1 MYKLKDILA
10 ILLILPV
17 ALLLSFVASSFIL
30 ILGTRYINRTEEN
43 TSSITRVNT
52 TYTDWY
58 SDRDSV
64 LVITTARQL
73 KEFSQLVNSG
83 TTFRNKI
90 IRLGNNIRL
99 NDTTG
104 WRGWD
109 SVAAVRET
117 WVPIGTRSTPFKGT
131 FDGQGYIVSGL
142 YIHTGTEGFYQG
154 LFGYIE
160 GAIIRNLG
168 IESSCIKAYEYVGA
182 VAGFISSGSTI
193 SGCYNNGVVTGER
206 NLVGGVVGCCDGIN
220 TVINCYNTGTVT
232 GKRYV
237 GGITGSFQNGSI
249 YNCCNSGAVTG
260 KYEDIGGIIGYRGI
274 FDLYYTK
281 GNHADTLANCYNTG
295 MVRGRDVIG
304 GIAGCIGCIGDF
316 YHYDIVRKAKRAFF
330 ANCYN
335 TGKLISA
342 YPVVTDGL
350 IGAYGWLGNRN
361 DVYDWIDNH
370 RGGGDTSTHTIE
382 DNGVVDVIE
391 RYGDVCYWATEVCT
405 IPVLEI
411 PRFSRNLR
419 SDFWIRYMPYQRRS
433 PHLFKSVPGRYLQSA
448 EFVTALNNWVDK
460 KQGPYKRWVLDT
472 LDVNRGYPVFEGRPP
487 AKL

>member
-1 MYKLKDILA
+1 
-10 ILLILPV
+10 
-17 ALLLSFVASSFIL
+17 LLSFVVSSVVSIPC
-30 ILGTRYINRTEEN
+30 TRYINRAGEN
-43 TSSITRVNT
+43 TSSAGSTHADIARANT
-52 TYTDWY
+52 TQTDWY
-58 SDRDSV
+58 NDQDSV
-64 LVITTARQL
+64 LVITTVRQL

-83 TTFRNKI
+83 TTIFKGKVI
-90 IRLGNNIRL
+90 KLGNNIRL

-104 WRGWD
+104 WRRWD
-109 SVAAVRET
+109 SMTVALET
-117 WVPIGTRSTPFKGT
+117 WVPIGTVKAPFKGT
-131 FDGQGYIVSGL
+131 FDGQGYAVSGL

-154 LFGYIE
+154 LFGCLE
-160 GAIIRNLG
+160 GATIRNLG
-168 IESSCIKAYEYVGA
+168 ITASCIKAYEYVGA
-182 VAGFISSGSTI
+182 VAGFISLGSVI
-193 SGCYNNGVVTGER
+193 SGCYHTGIVTGER
-206 NLVGGVVGCCDGIN
+206 NLVGGIVGCCDGIN

-249 YNCCNSGAVTG
+249 YNCYNSGAVTG

-304 GIAGCIGCIGDF
+304 GIAGGIGCIGDF
-316 YHYDIVRKAKRAFF
+316 YRYDIVRKAKRAFF

-335 TGKLISA
+335 AGKLIST

-350 IGAYGWLGNRN
+350 IGVYGWLGNRS
-361 DVYDWIDNH
+361 DAYEWIDDDHH
-370 RGGGDTSTHTIE
+370 RGTSKDTIG
-382 DNGVVDVIE
+382 DNGVSDVIE

-419 SDFWIRYMPYQRRS
+419 SDYWIRYVPYQQRS
-433 PHLFKSVPGRYLQSA
+433 PHLFKSVPDKYMQSA

-472 LDVNRGYPVFEGRPP
+472 RGINGGYPVFEDRKSSRKTQLP
-487 AKL
+487 AIN